1 MLDLLLVG
9 MFTAFFLAAFA
20 PLVEVLAI
28 FINKLFINIVL
39 SLGFSYLG
47 NYLLGKSDLKELIL
61 WTVACSYFGSAL
73 LLVAEKIATY
83 RPAVI
88 NQSR

>member
-9 MFTAFFLAAFA
+9 MFTAFFLAALEPVVSLIA
-20 PLVEVLAI
+20 V
-28 FINKLFINIVL
+28 FISKLITNVVV
-39 SLGFSYLG
+39 SVGFSYLG
-47 NYLLGKSDLKELIL
+47 NYLLGKSDIKELIL
-61 WTVACSYFGSAL
+61 WTVASAYLGSAL

-88 NQSR
+88 NPSR